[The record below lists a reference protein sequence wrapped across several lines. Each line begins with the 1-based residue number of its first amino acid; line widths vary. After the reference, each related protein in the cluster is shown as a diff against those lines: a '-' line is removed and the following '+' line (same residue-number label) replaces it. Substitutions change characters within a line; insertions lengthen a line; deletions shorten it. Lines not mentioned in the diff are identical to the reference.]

1 METSPDPLPIGP
13 VGPATSDTDHS
24 PNPANN
30 NTTVSVANYSKD
42 QIDPAAKP
50 GQCGIY
56 NLGNTCFMNA
66 GLHCLMNTAP
76 IIKYFL
82 DQYSCDTKFGQ
93 SLAAHFYW
101 LACKYWSGSYAIIH
115 PGDFKTCLGTF
126 HNQFED
132 YRQHDCQE
140 FLALMLDTLHEETNK
155 SNVIFMERQGSL
167 PSTDTPKC
175 EQDQLNNSLE
185 YITPSANELTAT
197 TGKNDQLNNS
207 LDQITVAEL
216 TSMPSND
223 QLNNSLEQSVSSE
236 QLNNS
241 LERKCV
247 DGGENLSGCEA
258 PTNRIGERITQQQQV
273 VEQLSP
279 LVDGDASSKNDFI
292 FAGQQNMDM
301 STLRPLLNNSTEF
314 KQTLPSLHQFY
325 AKESKTLN
333 TNVLLDKESGGESLN
348 TDSQKFAKQDNDSPL
363 RLNEVNLLQDMAPME
378 VDKNDHPKGLK
389 DVNIQADKC
398 QKASIGIALCF
409 AEQKSMTAQT
419 TMKNADS
426 ESMCF
431 DPDVDSVKRM
441 KFESTEK
448 NFQHQAFS
456 KLNKNMSD
464 TKGSCSVALQD
475 FKNRYDSI
483 ADSPKSTDT
492 DAKLEDEV
500 ESNSIL
506 GLSES
511 VGAQQLEEDEDEED
525 DDEDEEDVLCDAAD
539 QAWDSY
545 IKRHNS
551 IVVSTFQ
558 GMFKSTV
565 ICSDC
570 NHVSVTFEPFMYLSI
585 PLPHSMERQLCV
597 WVMPISGSPTKYLLT
612 LHKNDKIQTVKQQ
625 LKAYTGD
632 QDLVMAEVLEGHI
645 AKTLDDNV
653 ALRFVNDST
662 RLVFAYQMPS
672 PPKNSELSEAS
683 KDSADIFSKMD
694 TFVPGVTQL
703 EDNSLNA
710 VICTQDHICNQESRS
725 KDDNSGKNNIE
736 VMQNLTAESTVIS
749 NVVSGQ
755 EDCDPSLSLTVEMT
769 MENTADQPQL
779 RTDLSLMDDAPYM
792 LDAGSSEIQ
801 SDNPLW
807 GDEKDPAANWSYHPT
822 SPENPVTSETFPTST
837 THESIETWISDNMP
851 ATDGS
856 GSTVAPSV
864 VTPDQWRSCAI
875 CLEDLMDIELMVHQQ
890 CGGTFCQTCLE
901 MSVRHYGED
910 SYTCPVCSAPAVLTE
925 DFTSL
930 GADNSD
936 QPVKIRVISVPVSFN
951 ICTENGDRRLI
962 GHPRPLYLANTMS
975 GQELYDYIDEICPV
989 RVDYTLTV
997 TDGQGLHCSRCDY
1010 TSKCQGCLLTREED
1024 VLFRPGDNLAVCY
1037 GELTAEQLACAETYH
1052 TDKSMEL
1059 RRPDKPLHIN
1069 DCLEAFTESEV
1080 LDEHN
1085 PWFCPRCE
1093 RNQCAKKTMTVWQ
1106 YPDRLIIHLK
1116 RFMFHELSSTKVDN
1130 NVVFPLEG
1138 LDLTQMISGP
1148 NTKCPLYDLYGIVCH
1163 FGGANAGHYT
1173 AYAQHPQ
1180 DRVWYYYNDETISQQ
1195 EPNASDFS
1203 NAYILFY
1210 QRQGTEVQFDFQE
1223 FLTRHKIEGLMV
1235 PDVTTDS
1242 VIKGSLSQSNNGP
1255 NTSQGSCDRNQSGDI
1270 AVAS

>member
-1 METSPDPLPIGP
+1 MGL
-13 VGPATSDTDHS
+13 VGPATSDTDG
-24 PNPANN
+24 NAKPANN
-30 NTTVSVANYSKD
+30 NMTVSVANYSKD
-42 QIDPAAKP
+42 QIDPSAKP

-82 DQYSCDTKFGQ
+82 DQYSCDTKFGP

-101 LACKYWSGSYAIIH
+101 LACKYWSGSYSIIH

-126 HNQFED
+126 HSQFED

-155 SNVIFMERQGSL
+155 SNVIYMERQGSL
-167 PSTDTPKC
+167 ACTDTPKS
-175 EQDQLNNSLE
+175 ER
-185 YITPSANELTAT
+185 
-197 TGKNDQLNNS
+197 DQLNNS
-207 LDQITVAEL
+207 LDINEAPNSEVT
-216 TSMPSND
+216 TTPGNND
-223 QLNNSLEQSVSSE
+223 LLNNSLEQITSSATEISSVPSNDTLNNSHEQCFQNTSESNSSE

-241 LERKCV
+241 LERKRL
-247 DGGENLSGCEA
+247 DAAEALPACEA
-258 PTNRIGERITQQQQV
+258 AKTGEISTMVQKQNV
-273 VEQLSP
+273 KEQFSP
-279 LVDGDASSKNDFI
+279 LVEGATDSRNDLSLS
-292 FAGQQNMDM
+292 GQQNLDMNM
-301 STLRPLLNNSTEF
+301 STFRPLLNNSTEF

-333 TNVLLDKESGGESLN
+333 TNVLLEKESGGDSLN
-348 TDSQKFAKQDNDSPL
+348 TDSHKFAKQDNDSP
-363 RLNEVNLLQDMAPME
+363 RRSNEVNLLQDVAPME

-389 DVNIQADKC
+389 DTNIQADKC
-398 QKASIGIALCF
+398 KKASIGMALCF
-409 AEQKSMTAQT
+409 GEPDRMSSQT
-419 TMKNADS
+419 SKKNTDGD
-426 ESMCF
+426 SMCF
-431 DPDVDSVKRM
+431 HPDVDSVKRM

-456 KLNKNMSD
+456 KLNKSSID
-464 TKGSCSVALQD
+464 TEGLCGAVLQD
-475 FKNRYDSI
+475 FQKRHDSVP
-483 ADSPKSTDT
+483 DSPKSTDT
-492 DAKLEDEV
+492 ETKLDDV

-511 VGAQQLEEDEDEED
+511 VGAQQLEEDEDDED
-525 DDEDEEDVLCDAAD
+525 EDEDEEDVLCDAAD

-545 IKRHNS
+545 IKKHNS

-565 ICSDC
+565 VCSDC
-570 NHVSVTFEPFMYLSI
+570 SHISVTFEPFMYLSI
-585 PLPHSMERQLCV
+585 PLPHSMERQICV
-597 WVMPISGSPTKYLLT
+597 WLMPANGRPTKYLVT
-612 LHKNDKIQTVKQQ
+612 LHKNDKILTIKQQ
-625 LKAYTGD
+625 LKALTGE
-632 QDLVMAEVLEGHI
+632 QDLVLAEVLEGHI

-662 RLVFAYQMPS
+662 RLVFAYQMP
-672 PPKNSELSEAS
+672 PPPESAAQSNTSQNQ
-683 KDSADIFSKMD
+683 ADIFSKMD
-694 TFVPGVTQL
+694 TFVPGVSQL
-703 EDNSLNA
+703 EDKSAVVYTPENNA
-710 VICTQDHICNQESRS
+710 DDTNKSKAEDSGRNTSEIVDNQ
-725 KDDNSGKNNIE
+725 IE
-736 VMQNLTAESTVIS
+736 EATVIS

-755 EDCDPSLSLTVEMT
+755 EEYDPSSVMTVEMVVDDAEDT
-769 MENTADQPQL
+769 PQL
-779 RTDLSLMDDAPYM
+779 RTDLSLLDENPYDAETTQLKSDFTSTWDDDKN
-792 LDAGSSEIQ
+792 L
-801 SDNPLW
+801 
-807 GDEKDPAANWSYHPT
+807 AANWSYHPT
-822 SPENPVTSETFPTST
+822 SPENPGTSETFQSSAIQG
-837 THESIETWISDNMP
+837 SIDSWITDNING
-851 ATDGS
+851 TGGS
-856 GSTVAPSV
+856 GLTVAPSV
-864 VTPDQWRSCAI
+864 VTPDQWKSCAI

-925 DFTSL
+925 DFISL

-936 QPVKIRVISVPVSFN
+936 QPVKIRVVSVPVSFN
-951 ICTENGDRRLI
+951 ICTASGDRRLI
-962 GHPRPLYLANTMS
+962 GHPRPLYLTNTMS
-975 GQELYDYIDEICPV
+975 GRELYDYIDRHCPIS
-989 RVDYTLTV
+989 VDYTLAV
-997 TDGQGLHCSRCDY
+997 TDGQGLHCSRCDFS
-1010 TSKCQGCLLTREED
+1010 SKCQGCLLTRDGD

-1037 GELTAEQLACAETYH
+1037 GELTPDQLSSVEAYH

-1059 RRPDKPLHIN
+1059 LRPDKPLHIN

-1195 EPNASDFS
+1195 NPNSNDFS

-1235 PDVTTDS
+1235 PDSS
-1242 VIKGSLSQSNNGP
+1242 VDPVFIGP
-1255 NTSQGSCDRNQSGDI
+1255 LPQGGPITSQGSCVEEQSGDI

>member
-1 METSPDPLPIGP
+1 MDTSPDPIPIGP
-13 VGPATSDTDHS
+13 VGPATSDTDSS
-24 PNPANN
+24 PKPANN
-30 NTTVSVANYSKD
+30 NMTVSVANYSKD
-42 QIDPAAKP
+42 QIDSTAKP

-82 DQYSCDTKFGQ
+82 DQYSCDTKFGP

-126 HNQFED
+126 HSQFED

-155 SNVIFMERQGSL
+155 SNVIYMERQGSL
-167 PSTDTPKC
+167 PSTDTPKS
-175 EQDQLNNSLE
+175 EQDQLNNSFDFVAASTAE
-185 YITPSANELTAT
+185 VTTTPR
-197 TGKNDQLNNS
+197 QLK
-207 LDQITVAEL
+207 
-216 TSMPSND
+216 PS
-223 QLNNSLEQSVSSE
+223 
-236 QLNNS
+236 
-241 LERKCV
+241 R
-247 DGGENLSGCEA
+247 GCEA
-258 PTNRIGERITQQQQV
+258 VAGKARERSTNVQQQQITD
-273 VEQLSP
+273 QLPP
-279 LVDGDASSKNDFI
+279 LAEVDTNSKNDFR
-292 FAGQQNMDM
+292 FSGQQNLDM
-301 STLRPLLNNSTEF
+301 SALRPLLNNSTEF

-333 TNVLLDKESGGESLN
+333 TNVLLEKESGGESLN
-348 TDSQKFAKQDNDSPL
+348 TDSHKFAKQDNDSPL

-389 DVNIQADKC
+389 DVNIQVDKC
-398 QKASIGIALCF
+398 NKASIGIALCF
-409 AEQKSMTAQT
+409 AEQDSLPVQTAK
-419 TMKNADS
+419 KNTDS

-431 DPDVDSVKRM
+431 DPDVDGVKRM

-456 KLNKNMSD
+456 KLNKKMAD
-464 TKGSCSVALQD
+464 TEGSCSTVLQD
-475 FKNRYDSI
+475 FKNRHDSVP
-483 ADSPKSTDT
+483 DSPKSTDT
-492 DAKLEDEV
+492 DTKLEDEV

-511 VGAQQLEEDEDEED
+511 VGAQQLEEDEDEEEE
-525 DDEDEEDVLCDAAD
+525 DEDEEDVLCDAAD

-565 ICSDC
+565 VCSDC
-570 NHVSVTFEPFMYLSI
+570 SHISVTFEPFMYLSI
-585 PLPHSMERQLCV
+585 PLPHSMERQICV
-597 WVMPISGSPTKYLLT
+597 WLMPVTGSPTKYLVT
-612 LHKNDKIQTVKQQ
+612 LHKNDKVQTIKQQ
-625 LKAYTGD
+625 LKAFTGD

-672 PPKNSELSEAS
+672 PAKSAEQSNAS
-683 KDSADIFSKMD
+683 NNPTDIFSKMD
-694 TFVPGVTQL
+694 TFVPGVSQL
-703 EDNSLNA
+703 EDKSLSLNA
-710 VICTQDHICNQESRS
+710 VVFAPDNVSGETRS
-725 KDDNSGKNNIE
+725 MGDNSGGNDIE
-736 VMQNLTAESTVIS
+736 IGENQMAEATVIS
-749 NVVSGQ
+749 DVVSGQ
-755 EDCDPSLSLTVEMT
+755 DGYDPSMTMTVEMT
-769 MENTADQPQL
+769 IDDTVDPSPL
-779 RTDLSLMDDAPYM
+779 RTDLSLSDENPYM
-792 LDAGSSEIQ
+792 LDSGSTQLQ
-801 SDNPLW
+801 SDFSNTALW
-807 GDEKDPAANWSYHPT
+807 GEQKDSAADWSYRPT
-822 SPENPVTSETFPTST
+822 SPENPATSENFPSSATQ
-837 THESIETWISDNMP
+837 ESIETWISDNLP
-851 ATDGS
+851 GTNGS
-856 GSTVAPSV
+856 GSTVTPSV
-864 VTPDQWRSCAI
+864 VTPDQWKSCAI

-925 DFTSL
+925 DFISL

-936 QPVKIRVISVPVSFN
+936 QPVKIRVVSVPVSFN
-951 ICTENGDRRLI
+951 ICTKTGDRRLI

-975 GQELYDYIDEICPV
+975 GQELYDYIDKQCPV
-989 RVDYTLTV
+989 SKDYTLVV
-997 TDGQGLHCSRCDY
+997 TDGQGLHCSRCDFS
-1010 TSKCQGCLLTREED
+1010 SKCQGCLLTREDD

-1037 GELTAEQLACAETYH
+1037 GELTPDQLARAEAYH

-1059 RRPDKPLHIN
+1059 LRPDKPLHIS

-1093 RNQCAKKTMTVWQ
+1093 RNKCAKKTMTVWQ

-1130 NVVFPLEG
+1130 NVVFPLAG

-1195 EPNASDFS
+1195 DPNSSDFS

-1235 PDVTTDS
+1235 PDSTADPVL
-1242 VIKGSLSQSNNGP
+1242 IGPLPQNGP
-1255 NTSQGSCDRNQSGDI
+1255 NTSQGSCDQNQSGDI